1 MDQLSFI
8 HRGQSFQCVLSV
20 TGGKYAASELLV
32 LNRAVAQ
39 MQEQSA
45 LLSARTHSDRFAGFA
60 HVVSTASDN
69 YQRMADILRNLEQNW
84 AGVRYIRQA
93 VSQKA
98 EGINLADRSCW
109 DDPQPPTSQANVP
122 PNGWLSNDCELVDD
136 DSAVASS
143 LTVNDSQ
150 TQYLDSA

>member
-1 MDQLSFI
+1 
-8 HRGQSFQCVLSV
+8 
-20 TGGKYAASELLV
+20 
-32 LNRAVAQ
+32 
-39 MQEQSA
+39 
-45 LLSARTHSDRFAGFA
+45 
-60 HVVSTASDN
+60 
-69 YQRMADILRNLEQNW
+69 MADILRNLEQNW

-98 EGINLADRSCW
+98 EGINLADRSGW
-109 DDPQPPTSQANVP
+109 DDPQPQTSSQAIVP
-122 PNGWLSNDCELVDD
+122 PSGWLSNDCELVDD